1 MGTPE
6 DRQEADMPFIET
18 KLFELELELEL
29 GVGGVSPQRWGFS
42 SEVTS

>member
-18 KLFELELELEL
+18 KRSEL
-29 GVGGVSPQRWGFS
+29 GVVSPQRWGFS